1 MLPVCYLLKVAA
13 VQLCGSMQGE
23 GPTVGHEDGG
33 GGGAR
38 DLGDHHHPDRGRQR
52 HRAGAVQIVPTTF
65 RW

>member
-1 MLPVCYLLKVAA
+1 MLDRLAA

-38 DLGDHHHPDRGRQR
+38 DLGGHHHRQR
-52 HRAGAVQIVPTTF
+52 YVGPKTF